1 MGLVLKR
8 EHRAAGKEPS
18 NLGPGHGTCAART
31 AAEAGRACTDAVAEP
46 PAFPARATPLFLSG
60 PQVANLAGDVAEEK

>member
-31 AAEAGRACTDAVAEP
+31 AAEAGRACTDAVAKP
-46 PAFPARATPLFLSG
+46 PAFPAHAIPLFLSG